1 MQQDNSTAEQM
12 ASTML
17 WVVLF
22 TTVAFVAAVF
32 ILIR

>member
-1 MQQDNSTAEQM
+1 MPQENSTAEQM
-12 ASTML
+12 ASTMF
-17 WVVLF
+17 WAVVF